1 MPQKYEREIDEI
13 LRRMDSGPAPT
24 GRVLTPLPPIERP
37 APRRPRLNWSP
48 RFRVNLNASTL
59 MIGALSLAIVTYPLQ
74 WVYPPA
80 VAAAGL
86 VSAAM
91 LIGAVLLSIFGSR
104 STSGPTRSWR
114 GQPMELNTGGFRFDF
129 GFGAIARRWRRWK
142 ARRRFR
148 DPRWN

>member
-13 LRRMDSGPAPT
+13 LRRMDTGPAPT

-37 APRRPRLNWSP
+37 PPRRARFNWSGSV
-48 RFRVNLNASTL
+48 RVNITPSTL

-80 VAAAGL
+80 VGAAGL

-91 LIGAVLLSIFGSR
+91 LIGAVLLSIFGARRGGPSR
-104 STSGPTRSWR
+104 TWR
-114 GQPMELNTGGFRFDF
+114 GQPMELGRGVSFDL
-129 GFGAIARRWRRWK
+129 GTSGIARRWRRWK